1 MVEGTIIVSDAS
13 TRCLFN
19 SGLMHLFVSLH
30 FTPKLE
36 VAPAF
41 LDDGLTMATLIGVSL
56 DIDVIYRD
64 CIVGIKGRRL
74 PVDLVLLNMRDF
86 DIILGMN

>member
-1 MVEGTIIVSDAS
+1 M
-13 TRCLFN
+13 FN
-19 SGLMHLFVSLH
+19 SGLIHLFVLLH
-30 FTPKLE
+30 FAPKLE

-64 CIVGIKGRRL
+64 CIMGIRGRRL
-74 PVDLVLLNMRDF
+74 LADLVLLNMRDF
-86 DIILGMN
+86 NVILGMN